1 MLSVVL
7 HPSPYK
13 RAPVKIDLYAHCW
26 NEERIIPFFLRHYEP
41 LVERMVIFDNGSTDR
56 SRELFQ
62 QSAKVELRH
71 FDSGDS
77 FNLMNLVEAS
87 RCWKESRGCADW
99 VIIADIDEFIYH
111 PSLRDYLG
119 QCQKDDVT
127 ILHPIGMGMV
137 SADFPDQASDLTN
150 AVRRGVPQPWMDKSA
165 VFNPDAIDEINYE
178 VGRHAAS
185 PTGRAAFPP
194 AREVKLLHYKNLGL
208 DYLVARTSE
217 MRGRKTAMDREKG
230 WGFHLDRSAEQLRT
244 DLEQMLSEA
253 QEVI

>member
-1 MLSVVL
+1 M
-7 HPSPYK
+7 
-13 RAPVKIDLYAHCW
+13 KIHLYAHCW

-62 QSAKVELRH
+62 RSAKVELRH

-77 FNLMNLVEAS
+77 FNLMNLVETN

-99 VIIADIDEFIYH
+99 VIIVDIDEFIYH
-111 PSLRDYLG
+111 PSLRDYLA

-127 ILHPIGMGMV
+127 ILHPVGMGMV
-137 SADFPDQASDLTN
+137 SADFPDEASDLTK
-150 AVRRGVPQPWMDKSA
+150 AVRRGVPEYRMDKPA

-178 VGRHAAS
+178 AGRHTAS
-185 PTGRAAFPP
+185 PTGRVTFPP
-194 AREVKLLHYKNLGL
+194 VREVKLLHYKKLGL
-208 DYLVARTSE
+208 DYFVARTSE
-217 MRGRKTAMDREKG
+217 MRKRRTAMDREKG
-230 WGFHLDRSAEQLRT
+230 WGVHLDRSAEQLRR
-244 DLEQMLSEA
+244 DLEQMLSAA